1 MELLWFYIAIVLA
14 VSDEVHSKI
23 MWSILADFYIILA
36 GIIKRNVAS
45 NIRVWIVHEALE
57 AIFHFI
63 ILSIVFLN
71 IEIGVLAALIHMVVD
86 IYHQLA
92 GLKMT
97 HLQHRALHFTLE
109 AIFFILIFTPW

>member
-23 MWSILADFYIILA
+23 MWSILADFYILLA
-36 GIIKRNVAS
+36 GIIKRTLAS
-45 NIRVWIVHEALE
+45 NIKLWIVHEGLE
-57 AIFHFI
+57 ALFHFI
-63 ILSIVFLN
+63 VLSILFLN

-97 HLQHRALHFTLE
+97 HLQHRSLHFTME
-109 AIFFILIFTPW
+109 SIFFILIFAPW